1 MDRCDRP
8 ACELRLYVDRDG
20 CLRVGLTDQDGRR
33 HEAVLV
39 SLESEMELR
48 VVLYGL
54 GSTGRELADRFWA
67 ATRPVPQRTGG
78 E

>member
-20 CLRVGLTDQDGRR
+20 CLRVGLTDDDNVR
-33 HEAVLV
+33 HEAVRV
-39 SLESEMELR
+39 IGRSASSLFYLIGEVLGAFEL
-48 VVLYGL
+48 
-54 GSTGRELADRFWA
+54 EDRFEA
-67 ATRPVPQRTGG
+67 ATGTVPQRTGG

>member
-20 CLRVGLTDQDGRR
+20 YLRVGLTDNVR
-33 HEAVLV
+33 HEAVRV
-39 SLESEMELR
+39 IGRSASSLLYLIGEVLGAFEL
-48 VVLYGL
+48 
-54 GSTGRELADRFWA
+54 EDRFAA
-67 ATRPVPQRTGG
+67 ATRTVPQRTGG